1 MNKTILLVE
10 DSEDDA
16 MIFTRALKMSGVSAS
31 LKIAADGREAI
42 ECLTRAMRDEKPDYP
57 VPDLLLLDL
66 KLPHVL
72 GLDVLKWIRGQPA
85 LQTLIVIV
93 LTSSRQESDLD
104 RAYRLG
110 ANSYLVKPSTLDE
123 LVKIVRSLGDYW
135 FGHNETPA
143 LLL

>member
-1 MNKTILLVE
+1 MSKTILLVE

-16 MIFTRALKMSGVSAS
+16 VIFARALKTAGVPGS

-42 ECLTRAMRDEKPDYP
+42 EYLTRAMNGGNADYP
-57 VPDLLLLDL
+57 FPSLVLLDL
-66 KLPHVL
+66 KLPHIL
-72 GLDVLKWIRGQPA
+72 GLDVLKWIRSQPA
-85 LQTLIVIV
+85 LQTLIVIA

-123 LVKIVRSLGDYW
+123 LVKMVRSLGDYW
-135 FGHNETPA
+135 FGHNETPT
-143 LLL
+143 LLP

>member
-1 MNKTILLVE
+1 MVE

-16 MIFTRALKMSGVSAS
+16 IIFTRALKTSGVSGL
-31 LKIAADGREAI
+31 LKIATDGREAI
-42 ECLTRAMRDEKPDYP
+42 EYLTRAMNGDNSDYP
-57 VPDLLLLDL
+57 LPSLVLLDL

-72 GLDVLKWIRGQPA
+72 GLDVLKWIRSQPP

-110 ANSYLVKPSTLDE
+110 ANSYMVKPSTLDE
-123 LVKIVRSLGDYW
+123 LVKMVRSLGDYW
-135 FGHNETPA
+135 FGHNNTPTSSP
-143 LLL
+143 